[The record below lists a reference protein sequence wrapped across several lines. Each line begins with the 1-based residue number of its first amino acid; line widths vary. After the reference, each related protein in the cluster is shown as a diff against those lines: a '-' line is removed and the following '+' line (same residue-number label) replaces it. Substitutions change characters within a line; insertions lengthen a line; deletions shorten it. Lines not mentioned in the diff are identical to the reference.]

1 MQTPYDFASKDARMV
16 YVKPVS
22 VAELPKEVQTQADGL
37 DQIYSVHDAEGTQLA
52 LVADRGLA
60 FKLAREHDY
69 APQPLH

>member
-1 MQTPYDFASKDARMV
+1 MQTPYDFASKVDRMV

-22 VAELPKEVQTQADGL
+22 VAELPEEVQTQADGL
-37 DQIYSVHDAEGTQLA
+37 EQIYSVHDAEGTQLA
-52 LVADRGLA
+52 LVANRKLA